1 MKIILIFSVLF
12 LVSCSEKQGSINSKL
27 DVILQD
33 DLKYMVAEVMKNS
46 SAENVIEKPYYVID
60 DYTKFPADSGRVYS
74 EMAVVSFYYFK
85 DVDIKQVRKYR
96 YKVSPFLS
104 NAISKSYWDRFD
116 KKLVS
121 FNP

>member
-1 MKIILIFSVLF
+1 MKIILIFSLLLF
-12 LVSCSEKQGSINSKL
+12 ISCSEKQDSINSKL
-27 DVILQD
+27 DTILQD
-33 DLKYMVAEVMKNS
+33 DLKYMVGEVAKNS
-46 SAENVIEKPYYVID
+46 SADNVIEKPYYIID
-60 DYTKFPADSGRVYS
+60 DYIKFPADSGRVYS